1 MEEDLKKEI
10 ENEVEKDCKGN
21 CGHHGKNRR
30 SNMSSNDCVYGLG
43 LIGAA
48 IYYISTATSFWIG
61 ALGIL
66 KAIAWPAFLVYEL
79 LKFLI
84 K

>member
-1 MEEDLKKEI
+1 MDRTIITRER
-10 ENEVEKDCKGN
+10 VRYAGP
-21 CGHHGKNRR
+21 GGA
-30 SNMSSNDCVYGLG
+30 VYGLG

-66 KAIAWPAFLVYEL
+66 KAIVWPAFLVYEAL
-79 LKFLI
+79 ARFGA
-84 K
+84 